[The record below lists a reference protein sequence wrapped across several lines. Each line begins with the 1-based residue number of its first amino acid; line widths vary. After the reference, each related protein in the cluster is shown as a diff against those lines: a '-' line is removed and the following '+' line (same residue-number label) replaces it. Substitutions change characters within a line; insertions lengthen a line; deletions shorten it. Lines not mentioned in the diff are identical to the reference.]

1 MVLRSFRWNKWVK
14 RMPARRF
21 LELGMAERFTNRRP
35 THYRAM
41 KMVSPEPER
50 FGAISRWSSAATPP
64 DSSEAHVA
72 SWRDASPDLHRQSG
86 GTSSCKV
93 VPRGIDRDARQAG
106 IEYDPKYLD

>member
-50 FGAISRWSSAATPP
+50 FGAISRWRAQRHHRT
-64 DSSEAHVA
+64 SSEEPVA
-72 SWRDASPDLHRQSG
+72 SWRDASPDLHRESG

-93 VPRGIDRDARQAG
+93 VPRGIDRDARQG
-106 IEYDPKYLD
+106 WN